1 MKACRMQLPC
11 NMVIEKP
18 VEKLHV
24 VAGIVVTVH
33 VQRSLAQIAKQ
44 RLSFRSNASCPK
56 TLNMIQFINALLY
69 TYPI

>member
-1 MKACRMQLPC
+1 
-11 NMVIEKP
+11 MVIEKP

-33 VQRSLAQIAKQ
+33 VQRSLAQVAKQ

-56 TLNMIQFINALLY
+56 T
-69 TYPI
+69 